1 MDVAV
6 RPTARHFSAQDS
18 ESCQHSSIVVVRFL
32 LQAMAAPTTHLEV
45 QGLQQ
50 LLKEHLSEE
59 DFQSWTVPHLENL
72 LGKGFATQEALRKAT
87 IRYLQ
92 AGPGPALPL
101 ILIESLLKALN
112 PDALLTSGGSLDV
125 QAANHANKHRAAF
138 CSWKCTWLPET

>member
-1 MDVAV
+1 
-6 RPTARHFSAQDS
+6 
-18 ESCQHSSIVVVRFL
+18 
-32 LQAMAAPTTHLEV
+32 MAAPTTHLEV

-50 LLKEHLSEE
+50 LLKDHLPEE

-87 IRYLQ
+87 IHYLQ

-112 PDALLTSGGSLDV
+112 PDALLTLGGSLADMDV